1 LGEFEVPTLTPQQV
15 TDRGSVPVREV
26 EPFLSLNFVLTQ
38 AENNRMIRTKADRRC
53 IRFFLK
59 EKLFSP
65 MQQPPLYSRVEIA
78 GFRVILD
85 KNREIT
91 QSFAPGWCVAFLYF
105 VPQVIL

>member
-1 LGEFEVPTLTPQQV
+1 
-15 TDRGSVPVREV
+15 
-26 EPFLSLNFVLTQ
+26 
-38 AENNRMIRTKADRRC
+38 
-53 IRFFLK
+53 
-59 EKLFSP
+59 